1 MSASKAAS
9 QRNPGRA
16 LLVLIAWLCS
26 LAAQIAI
33 PAQASA
39 GAPHMA
45 NASREAALLLDSA
58 FSEPGRGERNDQD
71 GDGDDSDWAKPDTPA
86 PVRQPNVGAH
96 ATGQA
101 TTVPAR
107 ATSSYDARGPPFA

>member
-9 QRNPGRA
+9 QRQPGRA

-39 GAPHMA
+39 GTHHMA
-45 NASREAALLLDSA
+45 SASREAAMPLDLA
-58 FSEPGRGERNDQD
+58 FSELARGEEGDQAGD
-71 GDGDDSDWAKPDTPA
+71 GDGPDWTRPGTRA
-86 PVRQPNVGAH
+86 PVRQPDEGARFK
-96 ATGQA
+96 GQA
-101 TTVPAR
+101 TAVA
-107 ATSSYDARGPPFA
+107 ASSTSNYDARGPPFA